1 VATRAKKPEFDLS
14 AFPPGTATL
23 STRYVC
29 LACIFDI
36 FTKQL
41 KMAPKS
47 AYTAVRGHEPGVEEL
62 TAEPARPYF
71 ESDEKNPR
79 CPYCDSTK
87 RWLAALRLVRIE
99 GSRAT
104 TEARKAFAKM
114 LPKTAGH
121 VLTIEKKVN
130 RRDLL
135 FEWLDALG
143 EKYDFDDPAWLLD
156 CTRAFLEKRDP
167 KTDWAAEFGGV
178 RYIRKSQRLDAGWE
192 REGPKLF
199 LAPELYYEAL
209 LVQYLVSRS
218 HRSGG
223 LTLEGRMTI
232 AELLRRLRGYA
243 RHHAIEGD
251 DPLEFLQNLVDS
263 IDPGGASVKLVY
275 FIDRRDFLEKSK
287 EVYGRYA
294 S

>member
-1 VATRAKKPEFDLS
+1 M
-14 AFPPGTATL
+14 
-23 STRYVC
+23 C

-41 KMAPKS
+41 KMAPKA
-47 AYTAVRGHEPGVEEL
+47 AYTAVRGHEPSVEEL
-62 TAEPARPYF
+62 TDDPARPYF
-71 ESDEKNPR
+71 EADGAHPR

-87 RWLAALRLVRIE
+87 RWLAELRLARIE
-99 GSRAT
+99 GSRST
-104 TEARKAFAKM
+104 VEARKAFLKT

-121 VLTIEKKVN
+121 ILTIEKKAS

-156 CTRAFLEKRDP
+156 CTRAFLEKREP
-167 KTDWAAEFGGV
+167 KTDWAAEFAGV
-178 RYIRKSQRLDAGWE
+178 RYIRKSARLESGWE
-192 REGPKLF
+192 RSGAALY

-209 LVQYLVSRS
+209 LVQYLISRS

-223 LTLEGRMTI
+223 VTLEGRMTI

-243 RHHAIEGD
+243 RHHAIQGE
-251 DPLEFLQNLVDS
+251 DPLDFLQNLVDS

-275 FIDRRDFLEKSK
+275 IVDRRDFLEKSK

-294 S
+294 G